1 MSIQLYGFHTN
12 VFEPC
17 KLAFQGHEGCVW
29 YIQQI
34 AISFY
39 HISECKHANMTHTHT
54 LLWCGY

>member
-54 LLWCGY
+54 LL